1 MTPIRLALVHGAAM
15 ISLFTSPVAAQL
27 AIPAGS
33 VREGIL
39 SFDGRATAGA
49 FTGTTRTVTGEMTG
63 GAGLSDVRGWV
74 EAPVNTLKTGNAR
87 RDRDLNKSMESE
99 KYPTI
104 RFELTGVTATQPPS
118 DSMPVTLRGRFII
131 HGVTREASLPA
142 DVTLGPDGVRVRGTT
157 PLNLKDYE
165 IGGLT
170 KMLGTLKMHEEIVI
184 HVDLVF
190 EPAAAPASQAR
201 STTSEDPSGNG
212 QSFVGRWS
220 ALGLGG

>member
-1 MTPIRLALVHGAAM
+1 
-15 ISLFTSPVAAQL
+15 
-27 AIPAGS
+27 
-33 VREGIL
+33 L

-49 FTGTTRTVTGEMTG
+49 FTGTTTTVMGEMTG
-63 GAGLSDVRGWV
+63 GGLSDVRGWV
-74 EAPVNTLKTGNAR
+74 EAPVNTLKTGNDR

-104 RFELTGVTATQPPS
+104 RFELTGVTAAQPPS
-118 DSMPVTLRGRFII
+118 DSMPVTLQGRFII

-142 DVTLGPDGVRVRGTT
+142 NVTLGPDGVRVRGTT

-170 KMLGTLKMHEEIVI
+170 KMMGMLKMHEEIVV

-190 EPAAAPASQAR
+190 EPAAASASQAGATMSVQPIAESR
-201 STTSEDPSGNG
+201 
-212 QSFVGRWS
+212 RY
-220 ALGLGG
+220 